1 MKIFFQVFVVTE
13 NIYLEVI
20 DIEIN
25 NRKQIEENLK
35 AVLTLE
41 YYGIHIEETK
51 EQDFKLLYYF
61 SVPEKSTIEI
71 DSPMNDKIKTS
82 DGLIEIAKESLT
94 EIIIDSCKSEFDDEE
109 DEEFYNDVKNNIS
122 DYASFYAKVR
132 KGEVWNEEMGKA
144 AIQKISD
151 EIKNNSYKQV

>member
-1 MKIFFQVFVVTE
+1 MKT
-13 NIYLEVI
+13 
-20 DIEIN
+20 IEIN
-25 NRKQIEENLK
+25 NRKQIKENLK

-51 EQDFKLLYYF
+51 EKDFKQLYYF
-61 SVPEKSTIEI
+61 SVPERSTIEI
-71 DSPMNDKIKTS
+71 SNVLNDKSKTA

-94 EIIIDSCKSEFDDEE
+94 QIIIDSCKSEFGDDEE

-122 DYASFYAKVR
+122 DYASFYAKIR
-132 KGEVWNEEMGKA
+132 QGETWNEEMGKA
-144 AIQKISD
+144 AIQKITD